1 MALLA
6 AGAGEPDVVPLTPER
21 MDSVNRATAR
31 FDYVPPLTRR
41 GIGLLAADVLNAEG
55 LVVVRVDPGSAGAQ
69 AGLKPGDVIVRADGQ
84 PVTDSTQVQQLIEAK
99 RPGEP
104 LAIEA
109 HDAAGTARTAQ
120 LPVTESP
127 RLISAADQGLLFNP
141 IALALRSR
149 LAGAAA
155 KDQPFLRLNL
165 AVALMRLGDYA
176 GAREQLEAVQ
186 LPAGPGHL
194 AGDDSSTC
202 LAWRTKGEGD
212 AASAQRSFQA
222 AAASGGLLTEDGPR
236 SRASPS
242 VSSTVP
248 VGAPRSR
255 KPVRLHADRVRAIF
269 VRFCRR

>member
-1 MALLA
+1 MSSC
-6 AGAGEPDVVPLTPER
+6 GRTVSRPP
-21 MDSVNRATAR
+21 TAR
-31 FDYVPPLTRR
+31 RC
-41 GIGLLAADVLNAEG
+41 
-55 LVVVRVDPGSAGAQ
+55 
-69 AGLKPGDVIVRADGQ
+69 
-84 PVTDSTQVQQLIEAK
+84 QQLIEAK

-176 GAREQLEAVQ
+176 GAREQLDAVQ
-186 LPAGPGHL
+186 LPAGQGISL
-194 AGDDSSTC
+194 GTTQV
-202 LAWRTKGEGD
+202 LAWPGVQRGGRRGVGPALVSVGGGEWRVADRG
-212 AASAQRSFQA
+212 RSF
-222 AAASGGLLTEDGPR
+222 DKKPR
-236 SRASPS
+236 RA
-242 VSSTVP
+242 
-248 VGAPRSR
+248 
-255 KPVRLHADRVRAIF
+255 
-269 VRFCRR
+269 